1 MRIPNISDD
10 WTPREALA
18 VYEFINAIREA
29 IWTHNNTQLI
39 ELLSSDRSTNP
50 EDWECS
56 ANTEDLDDELT
67 F

>member
-1 MRIPNISDD
+1 MIMPNIPDD

-18 VYEFINAIREA
+18 VYEFIDAIREA
-29 IWTHNNTQLI
+29 IWTHYNTQLI
-39 ELLSSDRSTNP
+39 ELLSADRSTNP
-50 EDWECS
+50 EDWECA